1 MYINI
6 DFQSIHYIEREIGN
20 HSDTCVLDERR
31 VSMENTVTVS
41 NHMAISHADA
51 RYLTQVSG
59 VSVFLLARHTA
70 VRWQILLIL

>member
-41 NHMAISHADA
+41 NHMAISHAD
-51 RYLTQVSG
+51 G
-59 VSVFLLARHTA
+59 VSTSPSYSCKMTDSVNIIRLLT
-70 VRWQILLIL
+70 

>member
-31 VSMENTVTVS
+31 VSMEDTVTV
-41 NHMAISHADA
+41 
-51 RYLTQVSG
+51 RGG
-59 VSVFLLARHTA
+59 VEQYASVL
-70 VRWQILLIL
+70 